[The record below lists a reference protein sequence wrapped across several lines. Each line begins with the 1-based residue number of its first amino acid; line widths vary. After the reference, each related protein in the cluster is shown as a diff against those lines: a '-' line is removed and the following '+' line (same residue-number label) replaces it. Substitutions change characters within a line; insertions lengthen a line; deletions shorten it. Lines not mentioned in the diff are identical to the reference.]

1 MSVESVTYDEAKKI
15 TLEYYVQRRDGTP
28 LPLRDVPRK
37 IVANQAL
44 SLNAI
49 IAHIESNTEI
59 GQWLVGEYI
68 ASLGLVLA

>member
-1 MSVESVTYDEAKKI
+1 MSVESVTYEQAKQI
-15 TLEYYVQRRDGTP
+15 TLEYYVQNRDATP

-37 IVANQAL
+37 IVASQAL

-59 GQWLVGEYI
+59 GQWLVGEYL